1 MYVDDIGVAGTKETI
16 EQVGKN
22 LAVMEKNKGYTFNL
36 EKTNILRMSKGK
48 KKTEKV
54 KVELKKG
61 EVKEVKKYKF
71 LGNWME
77 ENGTMN
83 EQITETEKRAEGMV
97 IEMVKMT
104 KEEELGKMSTEARLL
119 IYQRTAVPT
128 ITFNLECWSR
138 INEKELDR
146 LEKLQGKMLKRLL
159 RLPTST
165 PTWGILRETGIWS
178 VEMQIAYQRLMLYHL
193 MVNADDGRLGK
204 QVIMAQ
210 RDDDYPGWTQETERI
225 ARKLE
230 IDLDSANGKVKS
242 KWKREVKEKIEK
254 QLKEQANGKITKK
267 LRHQKEQS
275 YNRKVYLKEM
285 GVTEASNTLRRRLE
299 MMDIGNNR
307 GSQRKC
313 KCGKEETI
321 EHVMD

>member
-1 MYVDDIGVAGTKETI
+1 
-16 EQVGKN
+16 
-22 LAVMEKNKGYTFNL
+22 
-36 EKTNILRMSKGK
+36 
-48 KKTEKV
+48 
-54 KVELKKG
+54 
-61 EVKEVKKYKF
+61 
-71 LGNWME
+71 ME

-285 GVTEASNTLRRRLE
+285 GVTEASNTLRRRLK

-307 GSQRKC
+307 GNQRKC

-321 EHVMD
+321 EHVMDCEHIENNKEIRTEWLKETERISIIRDTNSWIESYIEKREGRENKGR